1 MKKRRGVA
9 LLLVIGLICIWM
21 GGCAEDGE
29 LWRTDTLQGISY
41 SAPNNWTLQEGG
53 NFKSY
58 GGVDGAVLLVTA
70 LADTPADLESAYEE
84 FTGTMANR
92 RETSREELAIAGQ
105 PGLRCT
111 VQHRSDKTE
120 LTSGVVLFALDGTTY
135 IFALTCKEKSFE
147 QYGEIWQTILTSV
160 VPAEGAQT

>member
-1 MKKRRGVA
+1 MRRGVA
-9 LLLVIGLICIWM
+9 LLLVLGLFCVFL

-58 GGVDGAVLLVTA
+58 GGVDGAVLLITA
-70 LADTPADLESAYEE
+70 LEGEQADLESAYEN
-84 FTGTMANR
+84 FTGTMVE
-92 RETSREELAIAGQ
+92 REEIGREELTVAGQ
-105 PGLRCT
+105 PGLNCT
-111 VQHRSDKTE
+111 VRHRSDKTE
-120 LTSGVVLFALDGTTY
+120 LTSGVVLFTLDGTTY

-160 VPAEGAQT
+160 APAAEAQA